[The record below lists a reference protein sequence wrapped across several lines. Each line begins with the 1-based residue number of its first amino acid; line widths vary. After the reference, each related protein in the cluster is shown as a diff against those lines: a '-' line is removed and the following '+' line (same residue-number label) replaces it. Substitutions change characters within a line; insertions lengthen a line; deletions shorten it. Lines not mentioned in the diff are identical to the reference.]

1 VFAVLTDGTAL
12 LASDGA
18 GDDWLFGWVDPT
30 SWSPT
35 APTRVPALRA
45 GCEVVAW
52 ADLDAPALSLA
63 AARGRRVLVVPLD
76 ERRPAAA
83 YEVVERR
90 PGPGLIRSADGAH
103 RKPRSPIRQHPFRMP
118 TLVRLSGGVA
128 SGPGAPGREGLHR
141 AQSFSKAR
149 FLTVQEVA
157 DLMRVSSMTV
167 YRLIK
172 AGDLPAVRV
181 GRSFRVSDSDVDA
194 YLAARYT
201 QAG

>member
-1 VFAVLTDGTAL
+1 M
-12 LASDGA
+12 
-18 GDDWLFGWVDPT
+18 
-30 SWSPT
+30 
-35 APTRVPALRA
+35 
-45 GCEVVAW
+45 
-52 ADLDAPALSLA
+52 
-63 AARGRRVLVVPLD
+63 
-76 ERRPAAA
+76 
-83 YEVVERR
+83 
-90 PGPGLIRSADGAH
+90 IRSH
-103 RKPRSPIRQHPFRMP
+103 IRQLGHRA
-118 TLVRLSGGVA
+118 VRCGGQAGEWKGVTV
-128 SGPGAPGREGLHR
+128 

-181 GRSFRVSDSDVDA
+181 GRSFRVSDADVDA